1 MDRRKMLALLGA
13 SPAVVAGLP
22 AVAGSASLADAGAKK
37 SPVAAGSITTGLLTA
52 LNPAVTPG
60 LPKRVPLA
68 PRLDTL
74 DGKTIYLVDTDW
86 GGMGQNDGIL
96 QEMQAWFAQ
105 HMPSV
110 KTVIKVKKGN
120 FVTDD
125 PALWKEIADAKGDGV
140 VLGVAG

>member
-1 MDRRKMLALLGA
+1 MIMDRRKMLALLGA
-13 SPAVVAGLP
+13 SPALMASSPSYARTAPAGTSDYGASVV
-22 AVAGSASLADAGAKK
+22 SDRM
-37 SPVAAGSITTGLLTA
+37 ITA
-52 LNPAVTPG
+52 LNPAITPQ
-60 LPKRVPLA
+60 LAARVPLA

-74 DGKTIYLVDTDW
+74 EGKTIYLVDFDW

-96 QEMQAWFAQ
+96 DEMQAWFAE
-105 HMPSV
+105 HMPAV
-110 KTVIKVKKGN
+110 RTIKKLKKGN

>member
-1 MDRRKMLALLGA
+1 MDRRKMLAFLGVSPLVARTPSFTQVARAGVRDAAA
-13 SPAVVAGLP
+13 SMTGGL
-22 AVAGSASLADAGAKK
+22 
-37 SPVAAGSITTGLLTA
+37 ITA
-52 LNPAVTPG
+52 FNPAVTPK
-60 LPKRVPLA
+60 LAERVPLA
-68 PRLDTL
+68 PRLDKL

-96 QEMQAWFAQ
+96 QEMQAWFAE

-110 KTVIKVKKGN
+110 KTIIKVKKGN

-125 PALWKEIADAKGDGV
+125 PALWKEIADNKGNGV

>member
-1 MDRRKMLALLGA
+1 MDRREMLALLGIT
-13 SPAVVAGLP
+13 PVVAGTP
-22 AVAGSASLADAGAKK
+22 SFARDARTGVRDAAASM
-37 SPVAAGSITTGLLTA
+37 TGGLITA
-52 LNPAVTPG
+52 LNPAVTPK
-60 LPKRVPLA
+60 LAERVPLA
-68 PRLDTL
+68 PRLDKL

-96 QEMQAWFAQ
+96 QEMQAWFAE

-110 KTVIKVKKGN
+110 KTIIKVKKGN

-125 PALWKEIADAKGDGV
+125 PVLWKEIADAKGNGG

>member
-13 SPAVVAGLP
+13 SPALVAVSP
-22 AVAGSASLADAGAKK
+22 SEARTTRTAARK
-37 SPVAAGSITTGLLTA
+37 SPVSATGSSITA
-52 LNPAVTPG
+52 LNPTVTAK
-60 LPKRVPLA
+60 LAERVPLA

-110 KTVIKVKKGN
+110 KTIIKVKKGN

-140 VLGVAG
+140 ILGVAG

>member
-13 SPAVVAGLP
+13 GPAL
-22 AVAGSASLADAGAKK
+22 VAGSPSYARTAPASAPHAGA
-37 SPVAAGSITTGLLTA
+37 SEVTNTMITA
-52 LNPAVTPG
+52 LNPAITPF
-60 LPKRVPLA
+60 LAARVPLA

-74 DGKTIYLVDTDW
+74 DGKTIYLVDFDW

-96 QEMQAWFAQ
+96 DEMQAWFAE
-105 HMPSV
+105 HIPTV
-110 KTVIKVKKGN
+110 KTVKKLKKGN

>member
-13 SPAVVAGLP
+13 SPALVASATAEARTAPKTAEGGT
-22 AVAGSASLADAGAKK
+22 AVATEKT
-37 SPVAAGSITTGLLTA
+37 ITA
-52 LNPAVTPG
+52 LNPAITPG
-60 LPKRVPLA
+60 LAKRIPLA
-68 PRLDTL
+68 SRLDTL
-74 DGKTIYLVDTDW
+74 EGKTIYLVDTDW

-105 HMPSV
+105 HMPTV
-110 KTVIKVKKGN
+110 KTIIKVKKGN

>member
-1 MDRRKMLALLGA
+1 MDRRKMLALLGV
-13 SPAVVAGLP
+13 SPALV
-22 AVAGSASLADAGAKK
+22 ADAPSYARTAR
-37 SPVAAGSITTGLLTA
+37 VAAPERAASMTSGLVTA
-52 LNPAVTPG
+52 LNPAVTPQ
-60 LPKRVPLA
+60 LATRIPLA

-86 GGMGQNDGIL
+86 GGMGQNGGVL
-96 QEMQAWFAQ
+96 EEMRAWFAE

-110 KTVIKVKKGN
+110 KTIMKVKKGN

-125 PALWKEIADAKGDGV
+125 PALWKEIADNKGDGV

>member
-1 MDRRKMLALLGA
+1 MDRRKMLSLLGV
-13 SPAVVAGLP
+13 SPALV
-22 AVAGSASLADAGAKK
+22 ADASSYARTAPKTT
-37 SPVAAGSITTGLLTA
+37 PQPAASMATGSVTA
-52 LNPAVTPG
+52 LNPAVTPK
-60 LPKRVPLA
+60 LAERKPLA

-74 DGKTIYLVDTDW
+74 EGKTIYLVDTDW

-96 QEMQAWFAQ
+96 EEMQAWFGV

-110 KTVIKVKKGN
+110 KTIIKVKKGN

-125 PALWKEIADAKGDGV
+125 PALWKEIADNKGDGV

>member
-1 MDRRKMLALLGA
+1 MNRRKMLALLGA
-13 SPAVVAGLP
+13 SPALA
-22 AVAGSASLADAGAKK
+22 AASASPLCAE
-37 SPVAAGSITTGLLTA
+37 AARVGSTKAAPMASDKMITA
-52 LNPAVTPG
+52 LNPAITPG
-60 LPKRVPLA
+60 LAKRIPLA

-74 DGKTIYLVDTDW
+74 EGRTIYLVDTDW
-86 GGMGQNDGIL
+86 GGMGQSGVI
-96 QEMQAWFAQ
+96 QEEMQAWFAE
-105 HMPSV
+105 HMPGV

>member
-13 SPAVVAGLP
+13 SPALM
-22 AVAGSASLADAGAKK
+22 AGAP
-37 SPVAAGSITTGLLTA
+37 SYAGTAPAAGPGPEAPTADRMLTV
-52 LNPAVTPG
+52 LNPAIAAG
-60 LPKRVPLA
+60 MAERVRLA
-68 PRLDTL
+68 PRLDKL

-96 QEMQAWFAQ
+96 QEMQAWFAEQ
-105 HMPSV
+105 MPRV
-110 KTVIKVKKGN
+110 KTIIKIKKGN